1 MADVSH
7 VLAVDPDEVVAGQ
20 NSTVASEGAAR
31 RDGTDDESV
40 GAVVFDINL
49 GEKSSSITK
58 KK

>member
-20 NSTVASEGAAR
+20 NSTVASEGATR

-49 GEKSSSITK
+49 GEKIVC
-58 KK
+58 